1 MFLETKGLEDKM
13 LDHDE
18 IRSIVDNVLGEE
30 KPDDYLLTIETT
42 KFINEEPFT
51 ELRFQ
56 RRINRDYGVDIPRV
70 GSHSPQGHGEDRKK
84 LFEQLREYAVK
95 HLGIPDID
103 VTDVHL
109 RYCINGSKGITG
121 IEFTLDVF
129 GDERN

>member
-56 RRINRDYGVDIPRV
+56 WRVNQDYAVDIPLIFDKPFTNIV
-70 GSHSPQGHGEDRKK
+70 KDDIIGLAEIIKEK
-84 LFEQLREYAVK
+84 LIEAK
-95 HLGIPDID
+95 LG
-103 VTDVHL
+103 
-109 RYCINGSKGITG
+109 
-121 IEFTLDVF
+121 
-129 GDERN
+129 